1 MKRALAVLLCM
12 SVIASG
18 CATAGPSRM
27 SMSTGFQASPPLLP
41 DRELMIAYLK
51 QLPAGSKVRASLTDG
66 STLHGTLMKATDQEI
81 VIQPRTRIP
90 ELPRDVPMDRI
101 RAVELESGGTGV
113 GKAVAIGVAVGV
125 GTFFGVLM
133 LLAAVY
139 GD

>member
-1 MKRALAVLLCM
+1 MAI
-12 SVIASG
+12 IA
-18 CATAGPSRM
+18 
-27 SMSTGFQASPPLLP
+27 
-41 DRELMIAYLK
+41 
-51 QLPAGSKVRASLTDG
+51 DG
-66 STLHGTLMKATDQEI
+66 STLRGTLMKATDEGI

-101 RAVELESGGTGV
+101 RTVELETGGTGV

-133 LLAAVY
+133 ILAAVY

>member
-1 MKRALAVLLCM
+1 M

-18 CATAGPSRM
+18 CATAGRARM

-41 DRELMIAYLK
+41 DRELLTAYLK
-51 QLPAGSKVRASLTDG
+51 QLPPGSKVRASLTDG
-66 STLHGTLMKATDQEI
+66 STLRGTLMKATDEGI

-90 ELPRDVPMDRI
+90 ELPRDVAMDRI
-101 RAVELESGGTGV
+101 RAVELENGGTGV